1 MGNGMRTPSGGVS
14 EAARAKYGA
23 KKGSG
28 LKPGAYPIFDHTS
41 AMSAI
46 KLRGHA
52 NDPGAV
58 LSRAARW
65 ASAHNDEVVLAAV
78 KKARAADRVKK

>member
-1 MGNGMRTPSGGVS
+1 MAAFRTKAGTITA
-14 EAARAKYGA
+14 EARKKYGS
-23 KKGSG
+23 KKGSPNATG
-28 LKPGAYPIFDHTS
+28 SFPIHDHTS

-78 KKARAADRVKK
+78 KKARAADRAKT